1 MAKHDACHYFY
12 LRISGSF
19 FASLRRKICVTTI
32 IKVGH
37 LKLLIITGSNQYGVV
52 SHFMQGMRA
61 ELGSLNINIFEL
73 AVGSQETVKNSV
85 KKNVQI
91 LSYFDFVVSFNA
103 VGLDS
108 VIQERSII
116 E

>member
-1 MAKHDACHYFY
+1 MRTITKHDACHYFY

-73 AVGSQETVKNSV
+73 EVGSQETVKNSV
-85 KKNVQI
+85 KKTFKFCLILFLLLALTRLEQI
-91 LSYFDFVVSFNA
+91 
-103 VGLDS
+103 
-108 VIQERSII
+108 R
-116 E
+116 